1 MSNPSATPSSSKP
14 VRGRPPLNATAR
26 KRILAVTARVF
37 LEHGYEHASTSEIAR
52 RARTSKQTLYG
63 LFPSKAELFV
73 AVIGAH
79 TEALFAR
86 HTEYIESTQS
96 PREALAEIGIETLEL
111 FTAPRF
117 LALYRILVAE
127 SHRFPDLARLL
138 WDRCQ
143 IRGRELLAA
152 YLRSRRIGGPR
163 YDRSAAKFI
172 SFILGD
178 YVINAML
185 NPDLELSDRAVRKRV
200 REAVDDFLLLY
211 PVPAAK
217 PR

>member
-1 MSNPSATPSSSKP
+1 MAKRSLPLSSNKP
-14 VRGRPPLNATAR
+14 LRGRPPLDDAAR
-26 KRILAVTARVF
+26 KRILTVTARVF
-37 LEHGYEHASTSEIAR
+37 LERGYEHASTAEIAR
-52 RARTSKQTLYG
+52 RARASKQTLYG

-86 HTEYIESTQS
+86 HTEYIASTQP
-96 PREALAEIGIETLEL
+96 PRDALTGIGIELLDL

-152 YLRSRRIGGPR
+152 YLRSRRIGGPY
-163 YDRSAAKFI
+163 YDRSASKFI

-185 NPDLELSDRAVRKRV
+185 NPDLKLSPRIVRTRV
-200 REAVDDFLLLY
+200 RETVDDFLLLC
-211 PVPAAK
+211 PAPK
-217 PR
+217 SK

>member
-1 MSNPSATPSSSKP
+1 MQKTSATPSPKKSL
-14 VRGRPPLNATAR
+14 RGRPPLNDAAR
-26 KRILAVTARVF
+26 KRILAVTGRVF
-37 LEHGYEHASTSEIAR
+37 LERGYEHASTAEIAR
-52 RARTSKQTLYG
+52 RARTSKQTLYA

-73 AVIGAH
+73 AVTSAH

-86 HTEYIESTQS
+86 HTEYLASAQP
-96 PREALAEIGIETLEL
+96 PREALTDMGIEILEL

-143 IRGRELLAA
+143 VRGRELLAA

-163 YDRSAAKFI
+163 YDRSAAKFV

-185 NPDLELSDRAVRKRV
+185 NPDLELSSRMIRSRI
-200 REAVDDFLLLY
+200 REAVDDFLILH

-217 PR
+217 